1 MLHRVLQNIIWFL
14 VWAIRLTQKFE
25 IRGLEHREKVKSLNP
40 KNAFVFAV
48 WHEHVLS
55 VLSAH
60 AWTVPFLTLAS
71 RSKDGDYAAFV
82 CKKFGFI
89 PVRGS
94 SRKKN
99 KDKGGKEAIQEYIA
113 KMGEGISGGIT
124 IDGPKGPRHGCK
136 PGIVLIAKETQ
147 APILPAIAE
156 AKSVWEFNSWDRFKV
171 PKPFATIVITYGEP
185 IMVPKDATP
194 EQVTEYCH
202 LVEERLAALHNNF
215 KF

>member
-1 MLHRVLQNIIWFL
+1 MLHKILQNILWFII
-14 VWAIRLTQKFE
+14 WAIRLTQKFE
-25 IRGLEHREKVKSLNP
+25 FRGLENRVKAESLHP
-40 KNAFVFAV
+40 KNVFIFAV

-60 AWTVPFLTLAS
+60 AWTIPCLTLAS

-82 CKKFGFI
+82 CKKFGYT

-99 KDKGGKEAIQEYIA
+99 KDKGGKEAIQEYIS
-113 KMGEGISGGIT
+113 KMGAGICGGIT
-124 IDGPKGPRHGCK
+124 VDGPKGPRHGCK

-147 APILPAIAE
+147 APIIPAIAE
-156 AKSVWEFNSWDRFKV
+156 SRSVCEFNSWDRFKV

-185 IMVPKDATP
+185 IMVPPDATP

-202 LVEERLAALHNNF
+202 LVEERLATLHNNF